1 MSTADFLTVEHQ
13 VLGLFDTLDR
23 TSEPKDAAGYASERL
38 PVHYDLDLLG
48 LARSYPPSTP
58 GTLEGREALLLEYL
72 GAAAGMVA
80 LEARVSV
87 AVLDALIDVLTAALT
102 SQVDEK
108 AAAVWA
114 CNRVIGAT
122 GIDGVV
128 HDPTDSNPGEAAV
141 RHLRA
146 ASVLLERQS
155 SIFRGGGGHPVLTGV
170 AASRLTTASKP
181 GGHPDPPSDLCGT
194 LDVPEHLRAELL
206 EVTAEAETF
215 GDQLPEPGVDLHEVS
230 RPSAPLR
237 VIAERDTDRVGR
249 GRPVAL
255 VGIEGEPCVDHV
267 VEGAVEV
274 GSANLDGSFLGGG
287 GSSAHELLRR
297 GYAPPPS
304 P

>member
-38 PVHYDLDLLG
+38 AVHYDLDLLG
-48 LARSYPPSTP
+48 LARRYPPSTP
-58 GTLEGREALLLEYL
+58 GTPQAREALLLHHL

-87 AVLDALIDVLTAALT
+87 AVLDALIDLLTTALTA
-102 SQVDEK
+102 QVDDK

-128 HDPTDSNPGEAAV
+128 HDPTDSNPGQAAI

-155 SIFRGGGGHPVLTGV
+155 SIFRGDEDIP
-170 AASRLTTASKP
+170 
-181 GGHPDPPSDLCGT
+181 
-194 LDVPEHLRAELL
+194 
-206 EVTAEAETF
+206 F
-215 GDQLPEPGVDLHEVS
+215 
-230 RPSAPLR
+230 
-237 VIAERDTDRVGR
+237 
-249 GRPVAL
+249 
-255 VGIEGEPCVDHV
+255 
-267 VEGAVEV
+267 
-274 GSANLDGSFLGGG
+274 
-287 GSSAHELLRR
+287 
-297 GYAPPPS
+297 
-304 P
+304 